1 MEPLYDLFKA
11 GKAFVWTEACQ
22 RAFEKVKSA
31 VCTEATLK
39 FPRYDQPF
47 IIFTDA
53 SGLHL
58 GAVITQLDEK
68 GFYRPLEFAGRSL
81 LDCEQRYNTTDRE
94 LLGVIF
100 GIRRFH
106 HYIDG
111 THFTLYS
118 DHTALV
124 SLFNKKEHI
133 TNGRLAR
140 WVDTIMSYDFEVKF
154 LAGSANVVAD
164 ILSRRPYPPQ
174 DDDPIPLR
182 CQGKVHM
189 PPKVLRFSDISIT
202 KQFKSEDP
210 IPASPIILGQP
221 RSVLKGGRLWG
232 EIGTKPKVVIAKK
245 KSKERQ
251 LCNHTGKCLPTLCA
265 VTRAQSQHTPP
276 DIVVTQDTE
285 SGYNTRSRAART
297 GSLKVTATGRT
308 NRSQLPKPTGV
319 SRRAAVARRAKI
331 AHRIAPLAEKALI
344 QLSDHNP
351 MNPSRSDLITEQ
363 KGDTFCITM
372 YAYIQHSILP
382 HDNSLA
388 KQVLHNHD
396 QFVVMDG
403 VLFRTTHTVLGKTM
417 DPTLQIVIPEK
428 WTQAVIE
435 ATHSSPLGGHLGS
448 VRTYN
453 AVRTRYYWRNMFKDV
468 HDFVGTCHTCL
479 TTKKRPKHLK
489 TPMTLRDPVLTT
501 YSHLTMDTIG
511 PFVKAHDGSRYI
523 HVVVDHATRHITAWC
538 SEKSD
543 SAVIAWEFFN
553 RVICIHGAPS
563 VLNTDNASVY
573 KSALFE
579 GFCTKF
585 GIKHVTGSA
594 YWSVSQS
601 LAERYNQAI
610 ESSLRAFVSKA
621 QQYWSTFLQAVV
633 FSLNNTVCTSLGYA
647 PNLLVFGKQTHLPTE
662 AALSLITDDDHKSTK
677 DLALY
682 LLQQKEKI
690 QMMAAENMKET
701 HRKMKLRHDATAV
714 ESKFRKGQLVYLH
727 IPNLLS
733 KGTSK
738 KLQPT
743 YSGPYMIVRETSPV
757 TVILRRLQDR
767 ACGKQK
773 HPCFTPQSSFKQSQR
788 QSHFEKARNWTR
800 GHPA

>member
-1 MEPLYDLFKA
+1 
-11 GKAFVWTEACQ
+11 
-22 RAFEKVKSA
+22 
-31 VCTEATLK
+31 
-39 FPRYDQPF
+39 
-47 IIFTDA
+47 
-53 SGLHL
+53 
-58 GAVITQLDEK
+58 
-68 GFYRPLEFAGRSL
+68 
-81 LDCEQRYNTTDRE
+81 
-94 LLGVIF
+94 
-100 GIRRFH
+100 
-106 HYIDG
+106 
-111 THFTLYS
+111 
-118 DHTALV
+118 
-124 SLFNKKEHI
+124 
-133 TNGRLAR
+133 
-140 WVDTIMSYDFEVKF
+140 
-154 LAGSANVVAD
+154 
-164 ILSRRPYPPQ
+164 
-174 DDDPIPLR
+174 
-182 CQGKVHM
+182 M
-189 PPKVLRFSDISIT
+189 PPKVLRFSDITVT
-202 KQFKSEDP
+202 KQFRSDDP
-210 IPASPIILGQP
+210 IPVTPIILGPP
-221 RSVLKGGRLWG
+221 RSILKGGRLWG
-232 EIGTKPKVVIAKK
+232 HVGSKPKVVIAKK

-251 LCNHTGKCLPTLCA
+251 LCNHTGGCLPTLCT
-265 VTRAQSQHTPP
+265 VTRSQSQQTPP

-285 SGYNTRSRAART
+285 SRYNTRSRTAHTRPP
-297 GSLKVTATGRT
+297 KVTATRSVPRGR
-308 NRSQLPKPTGV
+308 LPRPTGM
-319 SRRAAVARRAKI
+319 SRKAAAARRTKI
-331 AHRIAPLAEKALI
+331 AHRIAPLAERALI
-344 QLSDHNP
+344 QLSNHNS
-351 MNPSRSDLITEQ
+351 MNPSRDDLVSEQ
-363 KGDTFCITM
+363 KDDMFCAAM
-372 YAYIQHSILP
+372 YAYVQNGILP

-388 KQVLHNHD
+388 RQVLHNHE

-403 VLFRTTHTVLGKTM
+403 ILFKLTNAVFGKTM

-435 ATHSSPLGGHLGS
+435 ATHCSPLGGHLGS

-453 AVRTRYYWRNMFKDV
+453 AVRARYYWRNMFKDV

-511 PFVKAHDGSRYI
+511 PFVKAHDGNKYI

-538 SEKSD
+538 SEESN

-553 RVICIHGAPS
+553 RVICIHGTPS

-601 LAERYNQAI
+601 IAERYNQAI
-610 ESSLRAFVSKA
+610 ESSLRAFVSQA
-621 QQYWSTFLQAVV
+621 QQHWSTFLQAVV
-633 FSLNNTVCTSLGYA
+633 FSLNNTVCASLGYA

-662 AALSLITDDDHKSTK
+662 AALSLITEEGGESTK

-690 QMMAAENMKET
+690 QMMAADNMRET
-701 HRKMKLRHDATAV
+701 HRKMKMRHDATAV
-714 ESKFRKGQLVYLH
+714 ESSFKKGQLVYLH

-757 TVILRRLQDR
+757 TVILRRLQDGHVAAKSVHVSRLRSPLSR
-767 ACGKQK
+767 ASAKAILRRLETGPTATLFDPDGTPLRKEGETHLNAQK
-773 HPCFTPQSSFKQSQR
+773 R
-788 QSHFEKARNWTR
+788 
-800 GHPA
+800 